1 MCFDEPENAYK
12 QTIELLKTSG
22 ELVGLYSVGGGNK
35 GIIRAIEESRISRKL
50 AYVCHELTP
59 TTRVGLSAGVID
71 VVLAHDVPELAR
83 ATLKMLVDIKNARPD
98 KKQSSIVPFGIYT
111 SENI

>member
-1 MCFDEPENAYK
+1 MLDCSVSRNLIFVDEDSTQEHCTKHRFEPTRADPGVKDALLNHPEN
-12 QTIELLKTSG
+12 QC
-22 ELVGLYSVGGGNK
+22 
-35 GIIRAIEESRISRKL
+35 
-50 AYVCHELTP
+50 YVCHELTP

-83 ATLKMLVDIKNARPD
+83 ATLKLLVDSKSAMPN
-98 KKQSSIVPFGIYT
+98 KKQSSIVPFAIYT